1 MIRLYDI
8 LKDIFSKREYKKTMF
23 EDHIGYNIFS
33 EEYAF
38 RHLSR
43 EIDYDIF
50 CQEHP
55 DFLYFQT
62 HFNKI
67 SWRKYKKYCQTILL
81 QWCFPIWC
89 NHNLVGIESLTE
101 PKRKK

>member
-43 EIDYDIF
+43 EIDYNIF

-89 NHNLVGIESLTE
+89 HHNLVGIESLTE

>member
-1 MIRLYDI
+1 MI
-8 LKDIFSKREYKKTMF
+8 F
-23 EDHIGYNIFS
+23 
-33 EEYAF
+33 
-38 RHLSR
+38 
-43 EIDYDIF
+43 F

-89 NHNLVGIESLTE
+89 HHNLVGIESLTE

>member
-8 LKDIFSKREYKKTMF
+8 LKDIFSQREYKKTMF
-23 EDHIGYNIFS
+23 EDRIGYNIFS

-55 DFLYFQT
+55 DFYIFRL
-62 HFNKI
+62 I
-67 SWRKYKKYCQTILL
+67 LIKYLGEGIKNIVKKY
-81 QWCFPIWC
+81 
-89 NHNLVGIESLTE
+89 
-101 PKRKK
+101 

>member
-50 CQEHP
+50 
-55 DFLYFQT
+55 LSRT
-62 HFNKI
+62 
-67 SWRKYKKYCQTILL
+67 S
-81 QWCFPIWC
+81 
-89 NHNLVGIESLTE
+89 
-101 PKRKK
+101 